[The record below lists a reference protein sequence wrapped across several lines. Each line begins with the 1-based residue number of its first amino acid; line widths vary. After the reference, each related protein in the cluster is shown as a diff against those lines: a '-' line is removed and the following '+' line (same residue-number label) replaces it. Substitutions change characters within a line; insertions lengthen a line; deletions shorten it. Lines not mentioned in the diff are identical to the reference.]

1 MSPPHGNAALRFAP
15 QARFWGKSETI
26 TSPKPVPTGWPKS
39 DCLTSKPGKYGA
51 SVAATRRRFDWH
63 AIIATPTRPRAFAR
77 SVFSVDEI

>member
-39 DCLTSKPGKYGA
+39 DCRISKPEKYGA
-51 SVAATRRRFDWH
+51 SMAATRRRFDWN
-63 AIIATPTRPRAFAR
+63 AIIGTTTPRRAFAP